1 MPDLLVRVL
10 LWDNLVGILRWDN
23 RRQIASFQY
32 MPEYLDQNLP
42 SINPLLLPL
51 SNRVYEFPELARTKT
66 FHGLPGVIADSLPE
80 KFGNRILDA
89 YLIKMSRSLDELT
102 PLERLCYQ
110 GNRGM
115 GALEFEPVLDNA
127 PGLDGAVELDVHDLV
142 ETAQAV
148 LSERKRVRANVE
160 SVSPDEASANISS
173 HQLETL
179 ITVGTSAG
187 GAKAKAVIAINPDT
201 SEVRSGQSWVPD
213 GFEHWLLKFDETDN
227 EELPSKHQIGRLEFA
242 YSEMAYAAG
251 INMMECGLMDDGSRA
266 HFMTRRFD
274 RYENNSKAHVLSL
287 AGMAHLDRDPPG
299 EVGYERLFQVIRQ
312 LGLGQD
318 SLDEM
323 YRRML
328 FNICSR
334 NQDDHTKNHAFLMF
348 GDGSWELS
356 PAYDLCFSY
365 KPGSRFIDLHQM
377 SCNGKRDG
385 FEVSDLLAAAKMADV
400 KKPLEML
407 EEVQT
412 AIADWDVFAS
422 EAGVDENVA
431 FSIGQLHRRF
441 L

>member
-10 LWDNLVGILRWDN
+10 LWDHLVGILTWDN
-23 RRQIASFQY
+23 RRQIARFQY
-32 MPEYLDQNLP
+32 HPEYLDNNLP

-51 SNRVYEFPELARTKT
+51 SSRVYEFPELARTRT
-66 FHGLPGVIADSLPE
+66 FNGLPGVIADSLPE

-89 YLIKMSRSLDELT
+89 YLTRQNRSLAELT

-115 GALEFEPVLDNA
+115 GALEFEPVLDDL
-127 PGLDGAVELDVHDLV
+127 PGLDGAVEIDVHDLV

-148 LSERKRVRANVE
+148 LNERERVRANVA
-160 SVSPDEASANISS
+160 SVAPDEANANISS

-201 SEVRSGQSWVPD
+201 SEVRSGQTWAPD
-213 GFEHWLLKFDETDN
+213 GFDHWLLKFDETDN

-274 RYENNSKAHVLSL
+274 RYEHHSKAHVLSL

-299 EVGYERLFQVIRQ
+299 GVGYERLFQVMRQ

-328 FNICSR
+328 FNICAR

-356 PAYDLCFSY
+356 PAYDVCFSY
-365 KPGSRFIDLHQM
+365 KPGSRFIDQHQM
-377 SCNGKRDG
+377 SCNGKRDE
-385 FEVSDLLAAAKMADV
+385 FERADLLAAATLADV
-400 KKPLEML
+400 KRPLDIL
-407 EEVQT
+407 EEVQA
-412 AIADWDVFAS
+412 AIADWNIFARES
-422 EAGVDENVA
+422 GVDEDVA
-431 FSIGQLHRRF
+431 HYIGQLHRRF
-441 L
+441 